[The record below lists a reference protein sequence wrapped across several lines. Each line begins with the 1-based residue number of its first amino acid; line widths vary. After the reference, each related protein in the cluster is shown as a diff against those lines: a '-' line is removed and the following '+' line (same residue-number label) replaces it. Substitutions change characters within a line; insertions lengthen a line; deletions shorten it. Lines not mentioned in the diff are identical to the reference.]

1 MPTFIGE
8 AIALRGG
15 FGAALNLFDISAIV
29 WLAVIA
35 CLTLLWQ
42 SDDISPPSVR
52 DWAVTVIIA
61 GVSVLPF
68 PALSAAALSGA
79 GIWGIFTAPAG
90 SPARRASIILLSLS
104 AFFFWGRV
112 VLALG
117 AGPMLAADAQFVS
130 WISGLSASGNIVTSV
145 DGTKFV
151 IAPGCS
157 SLHGISLALVLWT
170 TALTYLAR
178 PVTSRLIAFLVLAIV
193 ATIVV
198 NGFRLVMIGWNPEHF
213 DYWHIGDGAMLFGW
227 VALLAVTGVLYWGMR
242 HDLRKA

>member
-1 MPTFIGE
+1 MPAFISE
-8 AIALRGG
+8 AIALRGS
-15 FGAALNLFDISAIV
+15 FGAVLNLFDISAIV
-29 WLAVIA
+29 WLAIIA
-35 CLTLLWQ
+35 CLALLWQ
-42 SDDISPPSVR
+42 SGDAASPTSR
-52 DWAVTVIIA
+52 DWAVTALISAVCL
-61 GVSVLPF
+61 LPF
-68 PALSAAALSGA
+68 PALNAVALSVA
-79 GIWGIFTAPAG
+79 GFWAIFTAPAG
-90 SPARRASIILLSLS
+90 SPTRRASIILLSLS

-130 WISGLSASGNIVTSV
+130 WLSGLSASGNIVTSV

-170 TALTYLAR
+170 TALAWFDR
-178 PVTSRLIAFLVLAIV
+178 PVTLRHVVFLALAIA
-193 ATIVV
+193 ATIAV
-198 NGFRLVMIGWNPEHF
+198 NGLRLAMIGWNPEHF

-227 VALLAVTGVLYWGMR
+227 VALLAVTCVLYLGMR

>member
-8 AIALRGG
+8 ALALRGG

-29 WLAVIA
+29 WIAIIA
-35 CLTLLWQ
+35 CLALLWQ
-42 SDDISPPSVR
+42 SDAAGSPYAR
-52 DWAVTVIIA
+52 DWAVTVIVA
-61 GVSVLPF
+61 GVSVIPF
-68 PALSAAALSGA
+68 PALSAAALSIA
-79 GIWGIFTAPAG
+79 GLWGIFTAPAG

-130 WISGLSASGNIVTSV
+130 WISGLSVSGNIVTSV
-145 DGTKFV
+145 DGTQFV

-170 TALTYLAR
+170 TVLAYFAM
-178 PVTSRLIAFLVLAIV
+178 PITSRLIAFLALAIL
-193 ATIVV
+193 ATVTV
-198 NGFRLVMIGWNPEHF
+198 NGLRLVMIGWNPEHF
-213 DYWHIGDGAMLFGW
+213 DYWHIGDGAILFGW
-227 VALLAVTGVLYWGMR
+227 GALIAVTGVLYMGMR
-242 HDLRKA
+242 HDLRQA